1 MVRWRRRMS
10 EDVIVEPMSRVSHA
24 ILYSVQNTLHS
35 ITILDLL
42 VSRGGRRRILL
53 AQLLSNGRLPLLNK
67 LLKLKNLL
75 MKSLQFHQLNL
86 KLLFRVLEVAVGALP
101 DRRWVVGSGLVTC
114 WCTVLLAEGDGQTP
128 YVGSVS
134 NIGDSDRGG
143 LLEGHPEG
151 RLVSEGHVVEG
162 LYVEAHWLAEREL
175 LRANALKS
183 PVSWDGG
190 LVVDEE
196 WSNTVA
202 LGILVEGLAIELD
215 AGRAADFFWFLYI
228 KS

>member
-1 MVRWRRRMS
+1 MSLSAKIFRAVLRLVMVRLMRSIFVMGRRWRGVAMVRITRARRTLGRGRVASRERERMAMVRGRRRGRSMMRRMRSMMSAVSMMRTVGRAMVRWRRRMS

-114 WCTVLLAEGDGQTP
+114 
-128 YVGSVS
+128 
-134 NIGDSDRGG
+134 
-143 LLEGHPEG
+143 
-151 RLVSEGHVVEG
+151 
-162 LYVEAHWLAEREL
+162 
-175 LRANALKS
+175 
-183 PVSWDGG
+183 
-190 LVVDEE
+190 
-196 WSNTVA
+196 
-202 LGILVEGLAIELD
+202 
-215 AGRAADFFWFLYI
+215 
-228 KS
+228 